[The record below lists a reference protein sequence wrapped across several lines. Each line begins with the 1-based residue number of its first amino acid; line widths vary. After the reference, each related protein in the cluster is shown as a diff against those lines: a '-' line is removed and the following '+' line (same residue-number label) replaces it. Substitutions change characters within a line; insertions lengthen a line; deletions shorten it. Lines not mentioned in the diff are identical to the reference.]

1 MFYSQFILA
10 KKGPLGTIWIAAH
23 LERKLRK
30 NQVADTD
37 IGVSVDS
44 IIFPEV
50 PIALRLSSH
59 LLLGVVRIYSRKVN
73 YLFDDC
79 SEALLKI
86 KQAFRSTAVD
96 LPPEESTAPYHS
108 ITLPETFDLDDFELP
123 ENEMFQGNYVDHH
136 ISAREQITL
145 QDTMEGVVYSSQFGP
160 DERFG
165 DGGTCEI
172 NLDLDEEAFLQKVE
186 ETEHAESHNNFAS
199 PHPITPK
206 EEEEDEFERN
216 NILRSVLGDA
226 RNKQIE
232 PTTVD
237 SEPPEYA
244 EAPATP
250 GLVKEANLSSVKEA
264 LNSDNHFVASTTDE
278 VMHAENNAVEMG
290 ILQTSGEGTSQP
302 SMNEHMLENEAGK
315 DVDNLQERDATFDS
329 PDSALKPSNLE
340 SGTLDESMDCQNSN
354 LHNVIQDDDNRR
366 QDVLHAEATKEAL
379 GTNCISPDLDD
390 IPRGE
395 PFSSENKDDFPIPT
409 GPSKDVKSTVTS
421 DAPPT
426 EIMLAAG
433 DAADE
438 VNTLLEDFTP
448 GMEFL
453 VDHRGN
459 AKMTNISGKKRSL
472 TESTLTEVSSEMSFS
487 KRTLESVPDDDD
499 LLSSILVGRRSSAL
513 KLRPS
518 PAPSELPLS
527 KRQRITQRVAAN
539 KRKVAVDDSMVL
551 HGDAIREQLTN
562 TEDLRRI
569 RKKAPCT
576 LPEISSIQRQFL
588 GEEILTEP
596 IITGFSLELHN
607 LHKEA
612 YDLSRTIVLE
622 AITLAVGV
630 DSVQE
635 PIEIRPSSDTQF
647 IEDGLVPELTET
659 VSCSE
664 PKQSEYLGLV
674 PLVGIPGANCQ
685 EEHMDNVSERKL
697 EAERVDAIL
706 QNDAPVSRPETYSFP
721 SIVPEDAE
729 SYAGS
734 SARKLDSVVRD
745 GAGACINA
753 DQPKPTTSDAQCSE
767 NDSSKGGSMLGKGSA
782 DAEENVFRDNPR
794 VESTDQMGEEVSVGG
809 DGFRERYGAT
819 VETDCCF
826 TANSMEG
833 DLHNHGDQLLEQ
845 DIRELVYNQNPIE
858 FQGGFGHSLVHNG
871 HIGYEESTSCFDPQ
885 CSRDGEIPSVGNS
898 AVDLYTDFED
908 AMAMNDTEF
917 LNMDDDDDAADDGT
931 IDANDPQLLENRVWS
946 VRTRGVAKYL
956 QTLFQKE
963 RLPEIQGRKV
973 VAVDNLVAGKTRKEA
988 SRLFFESL
996 VLKTRDY
1003 IQVEQRQPYDSIIVT
1018 PRSMLMKSEF

>member
-136 ISAREQITL
+136 VSAREQITL

-186 ETEHAESHNNFAS
+186 ETEHGESHNNFAS
-199 PHPITPK
+199 HPITPK
-206 EEEEDEFERN
+206 EEEDEFERN
-216 NILRSVLGDA
+216 DVLGYVLDDA
-226 RNKQIE
+226 SDKQIE
-232 PTTVD
+232 LTTVD

-250 GLVKEANLSSVKEA
+250 GLVKEANLSSVKET
-264 LNSDNHFVASTTDE
+264 LNSDIQFVASAADE
-278 VMHAENNAVEMG
+278 VIHAEDNAVEMR

-302 SMNEHMLENEAGK
+302 FMNEHISDNEDGK

-340 SGTLDESMDCQNSN
+340 NGTLDESMNCQNSN
-354 LHNVIQDDDNRR
+354 LHNVIQEDARGK
-366 QDVLHAEATKEAL
+366 QDLLHGKVIEEAL
-379 GTNCISPDLDD
+379 GANCINPDLDD
-390 IPRGE
+390 IQMGE
-395 PFSSENKDDFPIPT
+395 
-409 GPSKDVKSTVTS
+409 
-421 DAPPT
+421 PPT
-426 EIMLAAG
+426 ETMLAAG
-433 DAADE
+433 DPADG
-438 VNTLLEDFTP
+438 VNTMLEGFTP
-448 GMEFL
+448 GKEFL
-453 VDHRGN
+453 EDHRGN
-459 AKMTNISGKKRSL
+459 ANMTNISGKKRSL

-487 KRTLESVPDDDD
+487 KRTLDSVPDDDD
-499 LLSSILVGRRSSAL
+499 LLSSILVGKRSSAL
-513 KLRPS
+513 KLKPS
-518 PAPSELPLS
+518 PATSELPLS
-527 KRQRITQRVAAN
+527 KRQRITQRVAAH

-551 HGDAIREQLTN
+551 HGDAIRQQLTN

-588 GEEILTEP
+588 GEEIFSEP
-596 IITGFSLELHN
+596 IFTGFSLELHN

-612 YDLSRTIVLE
+612 YDLSQTIVLE
-622 AITLAVGV
+622 PAETITPAVGV
-630 DSVQE
+630 DSLHE
-635 PIEIRPSSDTQF
+635 PIEIGPSSDTQF
-647 IEDGLVPELTET
+647 IEDGLAPELTET

-664 PKQSEYLGLV
+664 PKQSEDVGLV
-674 PLVGIPGANCQ
+674 PLASIPEELNYQ
-685 EEHMDNVSERKL
+685 EEHVDNVNEMEL
-697 EAERVDAIL
+697 DAGRVDAVL
-706 QNDAPVSRPETYSFP
+706 QNDATISQPETSTFP
-721 SIVPEDAE
+721 SIIPEDAE

-734 SARKLDSVVRD
+734 SAKKLDLVVC
-745 GAGACINA
+745 GGACACISA

-767 NDSSKGGSMLGKGSA
+767 NDSSKGGLIMGKCSNN
-782 DAEENVFRDNPR
+782 AEETAFRVNPG
-794 VESTDQMGEEVSVGG
+794 VESMHQMGEEVSVGG
-809 DGFRERYGAT
+809 DGFREYYGAT
-819 VETDCCF
+819 AETVSCF
-826 TANSMEG
+826 PANGMEG
-833 DLHNHGDQLLEQ
+833 DIHNHGDLLLEQ
-845 DIRELVYNQNPIE
+845 NIRELVYDQNPIE

-871 HIGYEESTSCFDPQ
+871 HIGYEESTSCFDPH

-898 AVDLYTDFED
+898 AVDLYTDFGD
-908 AMAMNDTEF
+908 TMAMNDTEF
-917 LNMDDDDDAADDGT
+917 LNMDDDDDAAADDGT
-931 IDANDPQLLENRVWS
+931 IDADDPQLLENRGWS

-956 QTLFQKE
+956 QSLFQKE

-973 VAVDNLVAGKTRKEA
+973 VVVDNLVAGKTRKEA

-1003 IQVEQRQPYDSIIVT
+1003 IQVEQRQSYDSIIVT